1 MDADATPM
9 TLAADDPVAVELV
22 LAIRGGDIAGVERL
36 LAQRPGLERVR
47 VAGRK
52 GRWRN
57 PLHMVTD
64 WPGFFP
70 NGPEIVRLLIAAGAD
85 PDERGLEPR
94 SETPLHWAA
103 SSDDAEVAEA
113 LIDGGAGIHGPEGSI
128 GTPLANAIGYAC
140 WQVARLLVA
149 RGARVEELW
158 QAAALGDR
166 RRLEELL
173 GADPAPA
180 LEEIN
185 PAFWHAC
192 RAGHVRIAATL
203 LDRGADIGFAPEYAG
218 HETPIQACT
227 STDTRHQAMGT
238 WLREHGATEPS
249 P

>member
-1 MDADATPM
+1 MM
-9 TLAADDPVAVELV
+9 LAGDDPVAVELL
-22 LAIRGGDIAGVERL
+22 LAIRGGDVATVEL
-36 LAQRPGLERVR
+36 LLVLHPGLERAR

-52 GRWRN
+52 GGWRT
-57 PLHMVTD
+57 PLHMVAD

-70 NGPEIVRLLIAAGAD
+70 NGPHIVRVLAAAGAD
-85 PDERGLEPR
+85 PNDRGPEPR

-113 LIDGGAGIHGPEGSI
+113 LIDAGADIHGPQGSI

-166 RRLEELL
+166 GRLTELL
-173 GADPAPA
+173 NASPPPTP
-180 LEEIN
+180 EEIN

-192 RAGHVRIAATL
+192 RGGHVRIAATL
-203 LDRGADIGFAPEYAG
+203 LDHGADIDFAPEYADG
-218 HETPIQACT
+218 QTPIQT
-227 STDTRHQAMGT
+227 VTDAGTRHQAMLT
-238 WLREHGATEPS
+238 WLRDHGAS
-249 P
+249 